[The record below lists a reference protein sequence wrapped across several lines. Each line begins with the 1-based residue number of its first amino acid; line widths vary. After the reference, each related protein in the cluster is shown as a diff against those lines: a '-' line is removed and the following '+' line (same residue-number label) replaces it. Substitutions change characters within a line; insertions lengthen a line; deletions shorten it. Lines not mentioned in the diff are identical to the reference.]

1 MTVETVVSA
10 AIAVFVVGGIL
21 FDVELTQA
29 SKRLHPRG
37 FRYVRIESSTMPTA
51 LGRWR
56 RMANWLPLGIAY
68 AAFYMARYNI
78 AAGNIPSVRLQL
90 NMTATDMGWCA
101 HDPPIRCHRMCLG
114 SFRRGRQW
122 TDRMGGHNG
131 MLVACVGAGLCNL
144 ILGCLF
150 VTSTSSQVPFMVL
163 FASNVALQGF
173 GTSAVVK
180 INAMWYSPSERGIF
194 SGVFNIFVASGYYLA
209 LGSGHSIISSLGW
222 SYLFF
227 IPATL
232 LVVMSA
238 VVVTCVANTPPPTSK
253 VPSILKGA
261 EGTSAPARQQ
271 PSIWTLLHNRTLL
284 GYLAAVFC
292 LSWARDGLLN
302 WMYSFFDSVRAVPL
316 TEDDHAILGGAWTV
330 GGFVGGLLCGYISDI
345 MFESNR
351 MPPIVLFSTFQAGAF
366 LFMYTLAP
374 SISTP
379 FLGLLVFFVS
389 VFVLGNY
396 TLLSYTVPA
405 DLPANISASAVGLFT
420 AVGYAHRSRSS
431 ACCADEMVRRYI
443 STGLAG
449 VVMGSCIQRWGYTF
463 WVTSLTASS
472 VATALC
478 TMLGSYF
485 SELDEAVDEAA
496 PLRQRRKSR
505 ASIVGS
511 DVLVLPPD
519 DDDCGNDGAVQ
530 AL

>member
-1 MTVETVVSA
+1 MATHGQLAAARHCVRSILYGSIQHSRGQHPEC
-10 AIAVFVVGGIL
+10 AIA
-21 FDVELTQA
+21 TQHDGHGHGLVRTR
-29 SKRLHPRG
+29 STDSMPPNVPR
-37 FRYVRIESSTMPTA
+37 IISS
-51 LGRWR
+51 GSW
-56 RMANWLPLGIAY
+56 AY
-68 AAFYMARYNI
+68 A
-78 AAGNIPSVRLQL
+78 L
-90 NMTATDMGWCA
+90 TAPWTG
-101 HDPPIRCHRMCLG
+101 
-114 SFRRGRQW
+114 QW

-163 FASNVALQGF
+163 FASNVALQGY

-232 LVVMSA
+232 LLIMSA
-238 VVVTCVANTPPPTSK
+238 VVVTCVANTPPPTAN

-271 PSIWTLLHNRTLL
+271 PSIWALLHNRTLL

-420 AVGYAHRSRSS
+420 AVGY
-431 ACCADEMVRRYI
+431 I